1 MKNKDLVARSQ
12 FIKSIFM
19 PFPYLAVLGMVA
31 GYVTKGGPGILL
43 GILIAAVLSLIV
55 GIITTFFTD
64 RVGKTAAGLLY
75 GQGKST
81 IKLHERLEGD
91 LQQARFHKMNQRYQQ
106 ALRFVDGALDQAPDF
121 ADALLL
127 KAQILWEGFQD
138 SPAAIRC
145 IQEVLQLVPAPD
157 EPLHRW
163 ATHLLADIKRGD
175 EK

>member
-1 MKNKDLVARSQ
+1 MLI

-19 PFPYLAVLGMVA
+19 PFPYLAVLSMVV
-31 GYVTKGGPGILL
+31 GYVTYDSLGILL
-43 GILIAAVLSLIV
+43 GILAAAIVSFIV
-55 GIITTFFTD
+55 GIITTAFTD
-64 RVGKTAAGLLY
+64 RVAKTAGGLLY
-75 GQGKST
+75 GQGRST

-106 ALRFVDGALDQAPDF
+106 ALGFVDGALEQAPDF

-138 SPAAIRC
+138 SPAAVRC

-163 ATHLLADIKRGD
+163 ATHL
-175 EK
+175 